1 MLRLPAKPLTRNSC
15 RAGQAPGEQDDG
27 SGVEERDGGM
37 SAGLGVLGEVL
48 VTVRPGE
55 DTLDDPASGEDLEA
69 DLVGDLIDD
78 FKGDRGDVCNAV
90 GSVDP
95 LGAATAR

>member
-1 MLRLPAKPLTRNSC
+1 
-15 RAGQAPGEQDDG
+15 
-27 SGVEERDGGM
+27 M
-37 SAGLGVLGEVL
+37 SAGLGGLGEVL

-55 DTLDDPASGEDLEA
+55 DTLDNPASGE

-95 LGAATAR
+95 PRRGNGAMSTHSASVRSLPYRRGSPLCRRRLVGVPMRSSKRASITI